1 MPPTTDMASR
11 RKLMKLQV
19 SGLDYM
25 QQDTFMKKL
34 GYQPAGNL
42 CMTYKKEDGTRV
54 LYIKT
59 NEVQIVRVVGQ
70 RRELRCPSGEELLE
84 VRHWIRQSDITI
96 VPITFAWEM
105 ADEQPSPLINQESHI
120 GVLCIKGA
128 RTYYYDSHF
137 IQGAP
142 INRHC
147 EYQGWKLHLPTILE
161 NLNPLPGTK
170 RENYLFRR
178 DCSLNGGC
186 AFVVLWVI
194 HRITMEGPSRTADL
208 GRWNPLQDEKWMD
221 YSINHTA
228 FLDFVHAVI
237 RRVGGVHNPAYLK
250 KICPRWRKMDEIP
263 QYTDYDR
270 RRGRTKSGR

>member
-105 ADEQPSPLINQESHI
+105 ADEQPSPPINQESHI

-161 NLNPLPGTK
+161 KLNPLPGIK

-178 DCSLNGGC
+178 DCS
-186 AFVVLWVI
+186 
-194 HRITMEGPSRTADL
+194 
-208 GRWNPLQDEKWMD
+208 
-221 YSINHTA
+221 
-228 FLDFVHAVI
+228 
-237 RRVGGVHNPAYLK
+237 
-250 KICPRWRKMDEIP
+250 
-263 QYTDYDR
+263 
-270 RRGRTKSGR
+270 